1 MRKPPKPEEKRLF
14 LSPLIDEYLGS
25 NPHWTAKSRCRVET
39 HLRITLAILG
49 NRDIQSLRKQDFRV
63 MRAKLPQVSA
73 HATKRGKPILGGSP
87 PYLSTK
93 SLNDLIGYVRT
104 FWRWLEL
111 SYDEIETNPTVA
123 LVPFKQAEET
133 TRDAISDD
141 DLAKWLSIASG
152 QSRLLISTLA
162 LTGLRLGE
170 LAGLTASEVD
180 TANRCLKIQS
190 NAIRR
195 LKTPSSNRL
204 VPLHPSI
211 DIEALKASLPFSRT
225 ETGIAL
231 ISKLLCREL
240 RGKVTSDERVTA
252 HSLRHWHATKLKELG
267 CEDSLV
273 ADCLGHKLGT
283 MTSRYAKPS
292 SLERKREW
300 VNRLTLPVLLAPSTQ
315 VSLPDISNSINEL
328 RGREAA

>member
-1 MRKPPKPEEKRLF
+1 MRNKAL
-14 LSPLIDEYLGS
+14 LLASLVDEYLGS

-39 HLRITLAILG
+39 HLRITLALLG
-49 NRDIQSLRKQDFRV
+49 NRDVRKLKKADFRE
-63 MRAKLPQVSA
+63 MRSKLPLVTA
-73 HATKRGKPILGGSP
+73 NHVKRGEPLIGGNP

-93 SLNDLIGYVRT
+93 SINDLIGYVKT

-111 SYDEIETNPTVA
+111 SYDEIEANPTVA
-123 LVPFKQAEET
+123 LVPFKQSEDT
-133 TRDAISDD
+133 TRDAIADE
-141 DLAKWLSIASG
+141 DLANWLAIS
-152 QSRLLISTLA
+152 QSRLIVSTLA

-170 LAGLTASEVD
+170 LAGLTPSEVD
-180 TANRCLKIQS
+180 VERRVLKIQS

-211 DIEALKASLPFSRT
+211 DIEALRASLPLSRT
-225 ETGIAL
+225 LAGTGL
-231 ISKLLCREL
+231 LSKKLCREL
-240 RGKVTSDERVTA
+240 RAKVTSNDRVTA
-252 HSLRHWHATKLKELG
+252 HSLRHWHATKLKALG

-300 VNRLTLPVLLAPSTQ
+300 VNRLALPLVAAGGLAAPAQ
-315 VSLPDISNSINEL
+315 PDEIAEQ
-328 RGREAA
+328 REAA